1 MKYAN
6 KLTDVELKYLYARR
20 LKTVPNRID
29 NFQFYQSSG
38 DRWIELSGDY
48 RTSDFLLQYVI
59 YIDDY
64 TVYDEFRIY
73 IEATRMYRQFMLN
86 KFGRQYQDDCFWYVD
101 QPGVTLRLKRS
112 GR

>member
-1 MKYAN
+1 MKYAD
-6 KLTDVELKYLYARR
+6 KLTDAELKYLYARR

-29 NFQFYQSSG
+29 NFQSRLPAG
-38 DRWIELSGDY
+38 DPWIEMSGDY
-48 RTSDFLLQYVI
+48 RIRDLLLQDVI

-64 TVYDEFRIY
+64 TVYDELQIY
-73 IEATRMYRQFMLN
+73 IEATRIYRQFMLN

-101 QPGVTLRLKRS
+101 NPSVTLRLKRS

>member
-20 LKTVPNRID
+20 LKTTPNRID
-29 NFQFYQSSG
+29 NFQSRLPAC
-38 DRWIELSGDY
+38 DPWIELSGEY
-48 RTSDFLLQYVI
+48 LTGDFLLQDVI

-64 TVYDEFRIY
+64 TIYDEFRIY